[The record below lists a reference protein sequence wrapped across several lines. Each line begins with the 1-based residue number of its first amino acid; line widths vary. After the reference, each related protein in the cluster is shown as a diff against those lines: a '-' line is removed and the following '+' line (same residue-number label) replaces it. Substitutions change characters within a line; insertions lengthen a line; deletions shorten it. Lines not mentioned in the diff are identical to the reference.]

1 MIKLLL
7 SSLLIYFITIPAFS
21 QESSVWKDYPNLGI
35 MHYKVILDDVP
46 EEQNNYQNPQ
56 FELSKLTTTENKVIN
71 SIKIRYNVKTD
82 VMECRIGSQHSIIK
96 SPEKLKEININGK
109 CFEYKKYLVKRDT
122 TSGYLQKIY
131 GSGQKIY
138 AKYYISSTKSKLDFQ
153 KTKSYYLIQNKGEL
167 PKKLNSPSALLSRF
181 YKNLIKQANEFEKNN
196 QLNLKNPPDFEKLL
210 TYLDHLNKDIVASR

>member
-7 SSLLIYFITIPAFS
+7 SPLLIYFISIPVFS
-21 QESSVWKDYPNLGI
+21 QESSVWKGYPNLGI

-56 FELSKLTTTENKVIN
+56 FELSKLTTTENKVLN

-82 VMECRIGSQHSIIK
+82 VMECRIGSQHSTIK
-96 SPEKLKEININGK
+96 SPEKLKEVNINGK

-122 TSGYLQKIY
+122 TSGYLQKLY
-131 GSGQKIY
+131 GCGQKIY
-138 AKYYISSTKSKLDFQ
+138 AKYYIPSTKSKLDLK

-167 PKKLNSPSALLSRF
+167 PKKLNSPSALLSRL

-196 QLNLKNPPDFEKLL
+196 QLNLKNPADFEKLL
-210 TYLDHLNKDIVASR
+210 TYLNHLSKDIVASR